1 MIESLAML
9 QGKYGMLQDEL
20 SSFQV
25 VVYEG
30 KIREKPSSKEEARQ
44 FIKDSSSIPKDG
56 FSRLLDLIQVSHNV
70 DENSTYYDHSQ
81 LLKRLHVVIF
91 SPDDKVNPIEHAK
104 ERFLFKGAL

>member
-44 FIKDSSSIPKDG
+44 FIKG
-56 FSRLLDLIQVSHNV
+56 LC
-70 DENSTYYDHSQ
+70 
-81 LLKRLHVVIF
+81 HVCF
-91 SPDDKVNPIEHAK
+91 FPI
-104 ERFLFKGAL
+104 L